1 MTKKYKEKVIASS
14 AAVKNEKIEALKHH
28 DDKKKTSSEFVS
40 IRGRQ
45 WIFFNVFEVIKKK
58 KRKQFSQKARYY
70 MLEGLAI
77 RAISFDW
84 RAHLNHVDIKDSMRM
99 RTATGFA
106 GI

>member
-1 MTKKYKEKVIASS
+1 MCQFEVASGFFLPYLRLF
-14 AAVKNEKIEALKHH
+14 LK
-28 DDKKKTSSEFVS
+28 KKKT
-40 IRGRQ
+40 
-45 WIFFNVFEVIKKK
+45 

>member
-1 MTKKYKEKVIASS
+1 MTKKKKVIASS

-28 DDKKKTSSEFVS
+28 DDQKKNEFRICVNS
-40 IRGRQ
+40 RSPVD
-45 WIFFNVFEVIKKK
+45 FFTVFEVIKK